1 MTTPYREN
9 NIEFR
14 IASAAAIGKF
24 KINQA
29 HTFLQVCRKEFEFDV
44 ASREA
49 VLLSYDRLSN
59 WLLQVERMFLYEEK
73 KSPTA
78 ELISDIHASFK
89 DVLAAIELTCREHE
103 KIFNSEITDF
113 LAEIHSYAIVDMES
127 IFDAKITNSCS
138 SKAFTALAEVANDYL
153 QHVLLAMHEFN
164 NNVRLRGEP
173 FLCIGDYSLLPKL
186 PGFNSIL
193 RRADFFRKCLGQDI
207 VFVIKNFTTEDLSHP
222 VIMAL
227 WNLGVGAVSESK
239 MRRESIDA

>member
-1 MTTPYREN
+1 MSTYREN

-29 HTFLQVCRKEFEFDV
+29 HTFLQVCRKEFDFDL

-49 VLLSYDRLSN
+49 VLLSYDRLSS
-59 WLLQVERMFLYEEK
+59 WLLHVERMFLYEEEK
-73 KSPTA
+73 TPSSA
-78 ELISDIHASFK
+78 LIANIRTSFK
-89 DVLAAIELTCREHE
+89 DVLYAIEVTCIEHE
-103 KIFNSEITDF
+103 NVFSREITNF
-113 LAEIHSYAIVDMES
+113 LKEIHLYAVVDMS
-127 IFDAKITNSCS
+127 VIFDVQISDASS
-138 SKAFTALAEVANDYL
+138 SKAFTSVAEAVNDYL

-164 NNVRLRGEP
+164 NNVRLGGEP

-193 RRADFFRKCLGQDI
+193 KRAEFFRKCLGPDI

-227 WNLGVGAVSESK
+227 WNLGVGAMSESK